1 MPRSECARS
10 RAEASS
16 ASSVKSAGPSPRTV
30 SRASATLECVPHRA
44 AERLVHVRQEARDL
58 ATGPDADLDHHAC
71 ELTRVVDR
79 LHERPVANLDVE
91 DDRVGTRGE
100 LLRHDR
106 ARDQRD
112 DVDGRRHVAER
123 VQLLVGRDEVRRLA
137 DDCHA
142 DVSKLR
148 DQLVRRQLDSKP
160 GDRLELVERAAGVTE
175 TASAHLPER
184 HAARGHDRADGDRG
198 LVPDPAGRVLVDDLA
213 SERSPHVERLARADH
228 RVGERVRLG
237 RGEPVEED
245 SHAPG
250 GHLVVGHVVACVGE
264 NQLRQL
270 GRVVLAPVALLLDQ
284 LRRAHHPPPAVATK
298 TLEARRQRS
307 GSS

>member
-1 MPRSECARS
+1 MTSRPAR
-10 RAEASS
+10 
-16 ASSVKSAGPSPRTV
+16 
-30 SRASATLECVPHRA
+30 
-44 AERLVHVRQEARDL
+44 
-58 ATGPDADLDHHAC
+58 DADLDHHAC
-71 ELTRVVDR
+71 ELARVVDR
-79 LHERPVANLDVE
+79 LHERAVADLDVE
-91 DDRVGTRGE
+91 DDRVGAGGE

-123 VQLLVGRDEVRRLA
+123 VELLVGRDEVRRLA

-160 GDRLELVERAAGVTE
+160 GDRLELVERAAGVPE

-184 HAARGHDRADGDRG
+184 HAARRDDRADGDRR
-198 LVPDPAGRVLVDDLA
+198 LVPHPAGRVLVDDLA
-213 SERSPHVERLARADH
+213 SERGAHVERLARADH

-237 RGEPVEED
+237 RGEPVEVD
-245 SHAPG
+245 GHAPG
-250 GHLVVGHVVACVGE
+250 GHLVVGHLVARVGE
-264 NQLRQL
+264 DQLREL
-270 GRVVLAPVALLLDQ
+270 GRVVLAPVPLLLDQ
-284 LRRAHHPPPAVATK
+284 LRRAHQPPPVVATK